1 MGGIPVSDMRR
12 RQFITLLGGAAVW
25 PLAARAQQ
33 PTMPV
38 IGFLYGGTSADA
50 AYYLPA
56 FRRGM
61 REMGYIEGRN
71 VAIEFRWAEDRYD
84 RAAALA
90 EDLVRRPLSLI
101 VAIGGGGSV
110 AKTAKAATTTIPIVF
125 VANLDP
131 VESGL
136 VASLNSPGGNATGI
150 SLFGSLLEPKKL
162 ELLHEVV
169 AKPALIAMLI
179 NPNNPNAESG
189 AKAVQVAAAA
199 LGRRLTI
206 VTATAESEIEPA
218 FLKILQLQAGGLIV
232 AADPFLNSRREQLVA
247 LATRNRLAAV
257 YEWREFVQAGGLMS
271 YGSSLPGAWQQVGAY
286 AGRILRGEN
295 PGDLPVQQPTKV
307 ELAVNLKAAKALGID
322 IPAAILLRADEVIE

>member
-1 MGGIPVSDMRR
+1 MIGRR
-12 RQFITLLGGAAVW
+12 EFITLLGGAAAAW
-25 PLAARAQQ
+25 PLAAGAQQ
-33 PTMPV
+33 PAMPV
-38 IGFLYGGTSADA
+38 IGFLYGGTSDDA

-56 FRRGM
+56 FRRGL

-71 VAIEFRWAEDRYD
+71 MAIEFRWAEDRYD
-84 RAAALA
+84 RVSALA
-90 EDLVRRPLSLI
+90 EDLVRRPVSLI

-110 AKTAKAATTTIPIVF
+110 AKTAKVATTTIPIVF
-125 VANLDP
+125 ISSLDP

-136 VASLNSPGGNATGI
+136 VVSLNSPGGNATGI

-169 AKPALIAMLI
+169 AEPALIAMLM

-189 AKAVQVAAAA
+189 AKAVQVAAGA
-199 LGRRLTI
+199 LGRHLAV
-206 VTATAESEIEPA
+206 VTATAENEIEPA

-247 LATRNRLAAV
+247 LAARNRIAAI

-271 YGSSLPGAWQQVGAY
+271 YGSNLPGAWQQVGVY
-286 AGRILRGEN
+286 AGRILKGEQ
-295 PGDLPVQQPTKV
+295 PRDLPVQQPTKI
-307 ELAVNLKAAKALGID
+307 ELAVNLRVAKALGID
-322 IPAAILLRADEVIE
+322 VPTAILLRADEVIE

>member
-1 MGGIPVSDMRR
+1 VSDMRR

>member
-1 MGGIPVSDMRR
+1 MMKRR
-12 RQFITLLGGAAVW
+12 EFITLLGGVAAAW
-25 PLAARAQQ
+25 PVTARAQ
-33 PTMPV
+33 PAMPV
-38 IGFLYGGTSADA
+38 IGFLYGGTSDDA

-56 FRRGM
+56 FRRGL

-71 VAIEFRWAEDRYD
+71 MAIEFRWAEDRYD
-84 RAAALA
+84 RVSALA
-90 EDLVRRPLSLI
+90 EDLVRLPMSLI
-101 VAIGGGGSV
+101 IAIGGGGSV

-125 VANLDP
+125 ISSLDP

-169 AKPALIAMLI
+169 AEPALIAMLM

-189 AKAVQVAAAA
+189 AKAVQIAADA
-199 LGRRLTI
+199 LGRRLAV
-206 VTATAESEIEPA
+206 VTVTAESEIEPA

-247 LATRNRLAAV
+247 LATRNRIAAI

-271 YGSSLPGAWQQVGAY
+271 YGSSLPGAWQQVGVY
-286 AGRILRGEN
+286 VGRILKGEK
-295 PGDLPVQQPTKV
+295 PRDLPVQQPTK
-307 ELAVNLKAAKALGID
+307 
-322 IPAAILLRADEVIE
+322 

>member
-1 MGGIPVSDMRR
+1 VTGIRR
-12 RQFITLLGGAAVW
+12 REFLLLGGAAAAW
-25 PLAARAQQ
+25 PIAAHAQQ
-33 PTMPV
+33 PSMPV
-38 IGFLYGGTSADA
+38 IGFLYGGTSDDA

-56 FRRGM
+56 FRRGL

-71 VAIEFRWAEDRYD
+71 MAIEFRWAEDRYD
-84 RAAALA
+84 RVSALA
-90 EDLVRRPLSLI
+90 EDLVRLPMSLI

-125 VANLDP
+125 ISSLDP

-169 AKPALIAMLI
+169 AEPALIAMLM
-179 NPNNPNAESG
+179 NPNNPNAQSG
-189 AKAVQVAAAA
+189 AKAVQIAADA
-199 LGRRLTI
+199 LGRRLTV
-206 VTATAESEIEPA
+206 VTVTAESEIEPA

-247 LATRNRLAAV
+247 LATRNRIAAI

-271 YGSSLPGAWQQVGAY
+271 YGSSLPSAWQQVGVY
-286 AGRILRGEN
+286 VGRILKGEK
-295 PGDLPVQQPTKV
+295 PRDLPVQQPTKI
-307 ELAVNLKAAKALGID
+307 ELAVNLKVAKALGIQV
-322 IPAAILLRADEVIE
+322 PTAILLRADEVIE

>member
-1 MGGIPVSDMRR
+1 M
-12 RQFITLLGGAAVW
+12 A
-25 PLAARAQQ
+25 
-33 PTMPV
+33 
-38 IGFLYGGTSADA
+38 GTSDDA

-56 FRRGM
+56 FRRGL
-61 REMGYIEGRN
+61 REMGYVEGRN
-71 VAIEFRWAEDRYD
+71 MAIEFRWAEDRYD
-84 RAAALA
+84 RVSVLA
-90 EDLVRRPLSLI
+90 EDLVRGPMSLI

-125 VANLDP
+125 ISSLDP

-169 AKPALIAMLI
+169 AEPALIAMLI

-189 AKAVQVAAAA
+189 AKAVQVAAGA
-199 LGRRLTI
+199 LGRRLTV
-206 VTATAESEIEPA
+206 VTVTAESEIEPA

-247 LATRNRLAAV
+247 LAARNRIAAI

-271 YGSSLPGAWQQVGAY
+271 YGSSLPGAWQQVGVY
-286 AGRILRGEN
+286 AGRILKGEK
-295 PGDLPVQQPTKV
+295 PRDLPVQQPTKI
-307 ELAVNLKAAKALGID
+307 ELAINLKVAKALGIHV
-322 IPAAILLRADEVIE
+322 PTAILLRADEVIE

>member
-1 MGGIPVSDMRR
+1 
-12 RQFITLLGGAAVW
+12 
-25 PLAARAQQ
+25 
-33 PTMPV
+33 
-38 IGFLYGGTSADA
+38 
-50 AYYLPA
+50 
-56 FRRGM
+56 
-61 REMGYIEGRN
+61 
-71 VAIEFRWAEDRYD
+71 
-84 RAAALA
+84 
-90 EDLVRRPLSLI
+90 VRRPLSLI

>member
-1 MGGIPVSDMRR
+1 MNRR
-12 RQFITLLGGAAVW
+12 ELITLLGSAAAW

-322 IPAAILLRADEVIE
+322 IPTAILLRADEVIE

>member
-1 MGGIPVSDMRR
+1 VSDMRR

-271 YGSSLPGAWQQVGAY
+271 YGSSLPGAWQQVGA
-286 AGRILRGEN
+286 GRILRGEN

>member
-1 MGGIPVSDMRR
+1 VRR
-12 RQFITLLGGAAVW
+12 REFISLLGGAAAW

-286 AGRILRGEN
+286 AGRILTGEN

-322 IPAAILLRADEVIE
+322 IPTAILLRADEVIE

>member
-1 MGGIPVSDMRR
+1 VNRR
-12 RQFITLLGGAAVW
+12 SFIALLGGAAVW

-218 FLKILQLQAGGLIV
+218 
-232 AADPFLNSRREQLVA
+232 
-247 LATRNRLAAV
+247 
-257 YEWREFVQAGGLMS
+257 VQAGGLMS

-322 IPAAILLRADEVIE
+322 IPTAILLRADEVIE

>member
-1 MGGIPVSDMRR
+1 MIRR
-12 RQFITLLGGAAVW
+12 REFITLLGGAAAAW
-25 PLAARAQQ
+25 PLTARAQQ
-33 PTMPV
+33 AGVPV
-38 IGFLYGGTSADA
+38 IGFLYGGTSDDA

-56 FRRGM
+56 FRRGL

-71 VAIEFRWAEDRYD
+71 MAIEFRWAEDRYD
-84 RAAALA
+84 RVSALA
-90 EDLVRRPLSLI
+90 EDLVRRPVSLI

-110 AKTAKAATTTIPIVF
+110 AKMAKEATTTIPIVF
-125 VANLDP
+125 ISSLDP
-131 VESGL
+131 VESEL
-136 VASLNSPGGNATGI
+136 VVSLNSPGGNATGI

-169 AKPALIAMLI
+169 AEPALIAMLM

-189 AKAVQVAAAA
+189 AKAVQVAAGA
-199 LGRRLTI
+199 LGRRLTV

-247 LATRNRLAAV
+247 LAARNRIAAI

-271 YGSSLPGAWQQVGAY
+271 YGSSLPGAWQQVGVY
-286 AGRILRGEN
+286 VGRILKGEK
-295 PGDLPVQQPTKV
+295 PRDLPVQQPTKI
-307 ELAVNLKAAKALGID
+307 ELAVNLKVAKALGID
-322 IPAAILLRADEVIE
+322 VPTAILLRADEVIE

>member
-1 MGGIPVSDMRR
+1 
-12 RQFITLLGGAAVW
+12 
-25 PLAARAQQ
+25 
-33 PTMPV
+33 MPV
-38 IGFLYGGTSADA
+38 VGFLYGGTSADA

-101 VAIGGGGSV
+101 VAIGGGGFV
-110 AKTAKAATTTIPIVF
+110 AKTAKTATTTIPIVF
-125 VANLDP
+125 LANLDP

-136 VASLNSPGGNATGI
+136 VASLNRPGGNATGI

-169 AKPALIAMLI
+169 AKPALDRDADK
-179 NPNNPNAESG
+179 PKQPECGEQRKSRPSCG
-189 AKAVQVAAAA
+189 
-199 LGRRLTI
+199 GRAGTSTHGR
-206 VTATAESEIEPA
+206 ATAESEIEPA
-218 FLKILQLQAGGLIV
+218 FLKMLRLRAGGLVV

-257 YEWREFVQAGGLMS
+257 YEWREFIQAGGLMS

-322 IPAAILLRADEVIE
+322 IPTAILLRADEVIE